1 MKRIRSKDNQTY
13 KEALRLLRKK
23 YRDQTRLFL
32 LEGPRPV
39 MDALKSGAGLETVF
53 IRESAAAET
62 AAGKTAGTDAEERAA
77 LCSSAGDGPQCVL
90 LADELF
96 DKLSDTEHSQGV
108 LAAARKPDGGAL
120 KIGSQSKVLILD
132 RLQDPGNIG
141 TIIRTAEAAGFTAL
155 IAIKGTGDIYAPK
168 TVRAAAGSL
177 LRVDVF
183 EGYET
188 EEAVSLCRRMG
199 LRIIAGDL
207 EGAEDYTQADLT
219 GGVAFAIGN
228 EGRGVSDELKAAA
241 DLKVRIPMEGDIESL
256 NAAVAAGV
264 LMYEAYRQEGE
275 RRAQAAQ
282 A

>member
-39 MDALKSGAGLETVF
+39 MDALKSGEGLETVF

-62 AAGKTAGTDAEERAA
+62 AGIDAEELAA
-77 LCSSAGDGPQCVL
+77 LCGSAEGGPQCVL

-108 LAAARKPDGGAL
+108 LAVACKPEHRKIE
-120 KIGSQSKVLILD
+120 IGSSVIILD

-141 TIIRTAEAAGFTAL
+141 TIIRTAEAAGFGTL

-168 TVRAAAGSL
+168 TVRAAAG
-177 LRVDVF
+177 
-183 EGYET
+183 
-188 EEAVSLCRRMG
+188 
-199 LRIIAGDL
+199 
-207 EGAEDYTQADLT
+207 
-219 GGVAFAIGN
+219 
-228 EGRGVSDELKAAA
+228 
-241 DLKVRIPMEGDIESL
+241 
-256 NAAVAAGV
+256 
-264 LMYEAYRQEGE
+264 
-275 RRAQAAQ
+275 
-282 A
+282 

>member
-1 MKRIRSKDNQTY
+1 MKSIRSKDNRIY
-13 KEALRLLRKK
+13 KDTLRLLRKK

-39 MDALKSGAGLETVF
+39 TDALKSGAGVASVF
-53 IRESAAAET
+53 IKESAAGRADARTLEKLCAG
-62 AAGKTAGTDAEERAA
+62 AA
-77 LCSSAGDGPQCVL
+77 SAPPCVL

-96 DKLSDTEHSQGV
+96 NRLSDTEHSQGV
-108 LAAARKPDGGAL
+108 LAVVRKPDAPADAACGRGV
-120 KIGSQSKVLILD
+120 IILD

-155 IAIKGTGDIYAPK
+155 IAIKGTGDIYSPK

-177 LRVDVF
+177 LRVNVF
-183 EGYET
+183 EGYDT
-188 EEAVSLCRRMG
+188 EEAVSLCRRLG

-207 EGAEDYTQADLT
+207 DGAADYTQADLT

-228 EGRGVSDELKAAA
+228 EGSGVSEELKSAA

-256 NAAVAAGV
+256 NAAVAAGL
-264 LMYEAYRQEGE
+264 LMYEAYRQERTNRSADSAAAKE
-275 RRAQAAQ
+275 R
-282 A
+282 

>member
-62 AAGKTAGTDAEERAA
+62 AAGKTAGTDAEELAA
-77 LCSSAGDGPQCVL
+77 LCSSAEGGPQCVL

-108 LAAARKPDGGAL
+108 LAAACKPSGVAP

-207 EGAEDYTQADLT
+207 DGAADYTQADLT
-219 GGVAFAIGN
+219 GGIAFAIGN

-264 LMYEAYRQEGE
+264 LMYEAYRQEREG
-275 RRAQAAQ
+275 RA
-282 A
+282 

>member
-62 AAGKTAGTDAEERAA
+62 AGTDAEELAA
-77 LCSSAGDGPQCVL
+77 LCGSAGDGPQCVL

-108 LAAARKPDGGAL
+108 LAAARKPSGGAP
-120 KIGSQSKVLILD
+120 GNGHAAKVLILD

-199 LRIIAGDL
+199 LRAIPD
-207 EGAEDYTQADLT
+207 GAADYTQADLT
-219 GGVAFAIGN
+219 GGIAFAIGN

>member
-62 AAGKTAGTDAEERAA
+62 AAEELEA
-77 LCSSAGDGPQCVL
+77 LCSSAGEGPQCVL

-96 DKLSDTEHSQGV
+96 DRLSDTEHSQGV

-120 KIGSQSKVLILD
+120 KTGSQSKVLILD

-207 EGAEDYTQADLT
+207 EGAADYTQADLT
-219 GGVAFAIGN
+219 GGIAFAIGN

-241 DLKVRIPMEGDIESL
+241 DIKVRIPMEGDIESL
-256 NAAVAAGV
+256 NAAVAAGI
-264 LMYEAYRQEGE
+264 LMYEAYRQE
-275 RRAQAAQ
+275 RAAQ
-282 A
+282 TAGKVL

>member
-1 MKRIRSKDNQTY
+1 MKRIRSKDNPTY
-13 KEALRLLRKK
+13 KEAARLIRKK
-23 YRDQTRLFL
+23 YRDQTGMFL

-53 IRESAAAET
+53 VRESCAEREEAAEI
-62 AAGKTAGTDAEERAA
+62 AG
-77 LCSSAGDGPQCVL
+77 LCSGAGCGTRCVI
-90 LADELF
+90 LADALF
-96 DKLSDTEHSQGV
+96 DRLADTEHSQGV
-108 LAAARKPDGGAL
+108 LAAARKPAGGAL
-120 KIGSQSKVLILD
+120 QDGSEAKVLILD

-183 EGYET
+183 EGCET
-188 EEAVSLCRRMG
+188 EEAVALCREQG

-207 EGAEDYTQADLT
+207 EGAADYTDADLT
-219 GGVAFAIGN
+219 GGIAFAIGN
-228 EGRGVSDELKAAA
+228 EGNGVSDGIRNAA

-256 NAAVAAGV
+256 NAAVAAGL
-264 LMYEAYRQEGE
+264 LMYESYRQE
-275 RRAQAAQ
+275 RAKAAGKVKECRTS
-282 A
+282 

>member
-62 AAGKTAGTDAEERAA
+62 AAGKTAGTDAEELAA
-77 LCSSAGDGPQCVL
+77 LCSSAEGGPQCVL

-108 LAAARKPDGGAL
+108 LAAARKPDGGAR

-141 TIIRTAEAAGFTAL
+141 TIIRTAEAAGFGTL

-207 EGAEDYTQADLT
+207 EGAADYTQADLT

-228 EGRGVSDELKAAA
+228 EGRGVSDELKAAP
-241 DLKVRIPMEGDIESL
+241 DLKVMIPMEGDIESL

-264 LMYEAYRQEGE
+264 LMYEA
-275 RRAQAAQ
+275 
-282 A
+282 

>member
-1 MKRIRSKDNQTY
+1 MKKIRSKDNQTY

-39 MDALKSGAGLETVF
+39 IDALKSGEVLKTVF
-53 IRESAAAET
+53 IRESASEAAE
-62 AAGKTAGTDAEERAA
+62 AGELAA
-77 LCSSAGDGPQCVL
+77 LCETGEAASCGTPQSPQCVL

-96 DKLSDTEHSQGV
+96 DRLSETEHSQGV
-108 LAAARKPDGGAL
+108 LAVAAKPAGEPGNAAR
-120 KIGSQSKVLILD
+120 VLILD

-207 EGAEDYTQADLT
+207 EGAADYTQADLT

-264 LMYEAYRQEGE
+264 LMYEAYRQDREKQVGG
-275 RRAQAAQ
+275 AQAAE

>member
-39 MDALKSGAGLETVF
+39 MDALKSGEGLETVF

-62 AAGKTAGTDAEERAA
+62 AGPDAEELAA
-77 LCSSAGDGPQCVL
+77 LCSSAEGGPQCVL

-108 LAAARKPDGGAL
+108 LAAARKPNGGAR

-141 TIIRTAEAAGFTAL
+141 TIIRTAEAAGFGTL

-207 EGAEDYTQADLT
+207 DGAADYTQADLT

-256 NAAVAAGV
+256 NAAAFSCTKLTGRNVRDAHRPRRR
-264 LMYEAYRQEGE
+264 EE
-275 RRAQAAQ
+275 R
-282 A
+282 

>member
-53 IRESAAAET
+53 IRESAAGEN
-62 AAGKTAGTDAEERAA
+62 AAGKTAGTDVEELAV
-77 LCSSAGDGPQCVL
+77 LCSSAGGGPQCVL

-108 LAAARKPDGGAL
+108 LAAARKPSGGAP
-120 KIGSQSKVLILD
+120 GNRHAAKVLILD

-141 TIIRTAEAAGFTAL
+141 TIIRTAEAAGFGTL

-207 EGAEDYTQADLT
+207 DGAADYTQADLT
-219 GGVAFAIGN
+219 GGIAFAIGN

-264 LMYEAYRQEGE
+264 LMYEAYRQERE
-275 RRAQAAQ
+275 RHA
-282 A
+282 